1 MDFVLMR
8 QSAAG
13 ITLLACEGISNCK
26 TPVRCGK
33 PLGHFSSRL
42 LHGAYT
48 PGHQCG
54 SDLAAG
60 QDFERLLT
68 GNRPIQNRRILMNLS
83 KSDGH
88 GSSLLSGGD
97 CWQQAQPLH
106 STEFPESA
114 ITTRHRW
121 PQFRDPSPPCEI
133 ERSATRWPNL
143 RLLERG
149 MRLEA
154 ARPSFLSGGSF
165 PEATLESGSE

>member
-1 MDFVLMR
+1 
-8 QSAAG
+8 
-13 ITLLACEGISNCK
+13 
-26 TPVRCGK
+26 
-33 PLGHFSSRL
+33 
-42 LHGAYT
+42 
-48 PGHQCG
+48 
-54 SDLAAG
+54 
-60 QDFERLLT
+60 
-68 GNRPIQNRRILMNLS
+68 MNLS
-83 KSDGH
+83 KRDGH
-88 GSSLLSGGD
+88 GVRIPLGEC
-97 CWQQAQPLH
+97 CWQQAQSLH